1 MNTIKVA
8 LVVQNCLAGNYEK
21 NLESTRDF
29 IRFNRTGR
37 KRGYKSIDNSE
48 GVHIVTIEKTVLS
61 DVRSNPM
68 RYFLPNR
75 RTDLFQ

>member
-29 IRFNRTGR
+29 IRFDNGLYIASLNQTGNNM
-37 KRGYKSIDNSE
+37 KG
-48 GVHIVTIEKTVLS
+48 LS
-61 DVRSNPM
+61 SFLRSNPM
-68 RYFLPNR
+68 RYFMPNR